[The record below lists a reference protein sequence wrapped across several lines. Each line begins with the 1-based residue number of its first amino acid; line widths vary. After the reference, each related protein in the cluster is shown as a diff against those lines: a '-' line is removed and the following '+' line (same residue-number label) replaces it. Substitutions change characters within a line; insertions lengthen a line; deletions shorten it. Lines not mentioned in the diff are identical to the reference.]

1 MARPAAWSD
10 LVDYVLWNLVPPEME
25 IFFTMAWMI
34 WGARNYSWLNK
45 PRSEAIQL
53 GVKAVTYA
61 EEFREANQR
70 PDSSN
75 IYLKPKWILPS
86 ATSFK
91 LNVAWQRFKAR
102 DSLGVGAIIRD
113 HSGALMAAYSEEFSC
128 EGDGLLVAAVSLKK
142 ALTFGHEA
150 GFTHLSTEFSHPQLQ
165 SLLSSNEECL
175 TELADILS
183 LLKGFSNVFYHLEF
197 SSIPR
202 SCNKAARLLA
212 NYAQEIQVPS
222 IWIEEGLAI
231 LLPIVLEEL
240 S

>member
-1 MARPAAWSD
+1 M
-10 LVDYVLWNLVPPEME
+10 
-25 IFFTMAWMI
+25 
-34 WGARNYSWLNK
+34 
-45 PRSEAIQL
+45 
-53 GVKAVTYA
+53 
-61 EEFREANQR
+61 
-70 PDSSN
+70 
-75 IYLKPKWILPS
+75 
-86 ATSFK
+86 
-91 LNVAWQRFKAR
+91 AWQRFKAR

-113 HSGALMAAYSEEFSC
+113 HSGALMAAYREDFSC
-128 EGDGLLVAAVSLKK
+128 EGDGLLVVAVSFKK

-150 GFTHLSTEFSHPQLQ
+150 GFTHLSTEFLHPQLQ

-197 SSIPR
+197 SSIPK
-202 SCNKAARLLA
+202 SCNKAAKLLA

-222 IWIEEGLAI
+222 IWIDEGLAI